1 MENLLKQLYEYQLL
15 LKKEN
20 FNNIINEFQNSKF
33 NDFLNFLYENNYI
46 NKKTYLMLLSE
57 KYGYNY
63 LEILEKLPSLK
74 IVNIPF
80 KFLKENKF
88 LPFKILENEVY
99 IAISDPKKINFLGL
113 LNQYFNGKKFKYFI
127 MTKEDLDNILTKL
140 EEEKLFIEY
149 INQIKKDLNKEM
161 NTSDY
166 KNENTES
173 AVLKLV
179 ELIIKSAIKKQTSD
193 IHIEGGE
200 KQGKIR
206 FRILGTM
213 TEFSNLD
220 LNVYNAVISRI
231 KLLAKMDVSDKFK
244 PQDGSFSMKFNDK
257 SFDFRVSTLP
267 TIKGESCVIRIL
279 NKSNILKKLD
289 DIGISY
295 YNLDKIKN
303 LISSPNGIFLVT
315 GPTGSGKSTT
325 LYAVLNSLDKEK
337 YKIITVEDP
346 VEYKLE
352 GIEQVQVNPKKGL
365 TFGTALRSILRQ
377 DPDIIMIG
385 EIRDKETLEIAIKAA
400 LTGHLVISTLHTND
414 SVSAINRM
422 IDMGVP
428 KYLIASA
435 LIGIEAQR
443 LVKITCPYCKKEYEP
458 PKGLY
463 KIVQPLF
470 PKNIKFYKG
479 TGCEKCNYTGYISRT
494 IISEVFIKN
503 AEVEEMILKGN
514 TKIEIE
520 EVLKEKH
527 DFITMFTDGIKKVI
541 NGETT
546 IEEIFRAAK
555 I

>member
-1 MENLLKQLYEYQLL
+1 MKELLKQLKEYQLL
-15 LKKEN
+15 LKNED
-20 FNNIINEFQNSKF
+20 FDNIIAKFNNSKF
-33 NDFLNFLYENNYI
+33 NDFIEFLYKNGYI
-46 NKKTYLMLLSE
+46 NKKTYLVLLSE
-57 KYGYNY
+57 KYGYNH
-63 LEILEKLPSLK
+63 LETLDKLPSLK
-74 IVNIPF
+74 VVNIPF
-80 KFLKENKF
+80 KFLKENNF

-99 IAISDPKKINFLGL
+99 IAISEPKKINFIGL
-113 LNQYFNGKKFKYFI
+113 LNQYFPGKKFKYFI
-127 MTKEDLDNILTKL
+127 MTKEDLDNILSKL
-140 EEEKLFIEY
+140 EEEKLFTEY
-149 INQIKKDLNKEM
+149 IEQIKKDLNKE
-161 NTSDY
+161 T
-166 KNENTES
+166 NTENEQSKS
-173 AVLKLV
+173 AVLKLI

-213 TEFSNLD
+213 TEFSILD
-220 LNVYNAVISRI
+220 LDIYNAIISRI

-244 PQDGSFSMKFNDK
+244 PQDGSFSMKIGDK

-267 TIKGESCVIRIL
+267 TVKGESCVIRIL

-289 DIGISY
+289 DIGISE

-303 LISSPNGIFLVT
+303 LIASPNGIFLVT

-325 LYAVLNSLDKEK
+325 LYAILNSLDKEK

-365 TFGTALRSILRQ
+365 TFASALRSILRQ

-422 IDMGVP
+422 IDMEVP
-428 KYLIASA
+428 RYLIASA
-435 LIGIEAQR
+435 LIGVEAQR
-443 LVKITCPYCKKEYEP
+443 LVKVTCPYCKKEYKP

-463 KIVQPLF
+463 KIVQPLL

-479 TGCEKCNYTGYISRT
+479 EGCEKCNYTGYISRT
-494 IISEVFIKN
+494 IISEVFIKD
-503 AEVEEMILKGN
+503 AEIEEMILKGN
-514 TKIEIE
+514 SKIEIE
-520 EVLKEKH
+520 DVLKEKK

-546 IEEIFRAAK
+546 IEEIFRVAK